1 MPLLLLAIL
10 SRLVTKKA
18 RIWASRAAQSAA
30 VPSSHRPPAFSC
42 CLGTLTQSNTSQPT
56 DSSVSKYYFLEVNCK
71 ILPHPQSGLEQSS
84 FSRCWEYYAPGK
96 HKKKKNKKHTRQS
109 TILSIKASAI
119 TFTII
124 TSKSLGKYLFSKLQQ
139 YPGRIAQQ
147 LKW

>member
-1 MPLLLLAIL
+1 MPLLLLAVL
-10 SRLVTKKA
+10 TRLVTKKA

-30 VPSSHRPPAFSC
+30 APSSHRPPAFSC

-96 HKKKKNKKHTRQS
+96 HKKKKKTKNTPDN
-109 TILSIKASAI
+109 L
-119 TFTII
+119 
-124 TSKSLGKYLFSKLQQ
+124 LFSALRHLLSHSPSLLANLLGNTYFLNCNSTQ
-139 YPGRIAQQ
+139 AE
-147 LKW
+147 LHNN